1 MKRLIPILLLVI
13 AMLPALLAPS
23 CANTTQAPTGG
34 PKDTIPPLIV
44 DIKPLPGAVNFP
56 LEKGRIVFTFNEY
69 VNLKNPA
76 SVYLS
81 PPQSKRPQ
89 AKISGKNLVVSFE
102 EELSPGTTYTLN
114 LNDAIADNNEGN
126 LFPGFTFV
134 FSTGEN
140 IDSMF
145 ITGTVL
151 DCSTLDPVKGA
162 TVMLYKDAS
171 DSAVFLKRPVAAA
184 KTDDWGFFVIPF
196 IQDTLYRLYAV
207 QDAGGDNLYSPDAD
221 RIAFIDSLIQPVW
234 KVADTI
240 PELLKYDMKDTLGCR
255 DRRVQHELVMFR
267 ENPSK
272 QMLSNSGRPAE
283 RAAFVAFNAHDA
295 WIDSLWIAGYTS
307 DKLISQF
314 NLEQDSLL
322 LWINDR
328 RVPPDTLHLFVAYRK
343 TDSLG
348 NAVPDLEH
356 LRLTVD
362 GAKKTFGRSSK
373 RNLKH
378 EDTTCVFKLQA
389 DAAKVEQEGFILE
402 FEYPI
407 ISQKFDSLDFRYL
420 NPKQKEFKGKLS
432 ISRDSLDL
440 RRYILKPQVKM
451 QSGFEYRIKVPH
463 RAFRNI
469 NGHWSDSTEVK
480 VSLPTDEAL
489 SSLSAVISGV
499 ESKYIVE
506 LLDEK
511 GSQTLRKYIIEAN
524 ATLQFPYLK
533 EGKYCMRITE
543 DINRNSIVDTGDL
556 LARKQPERVK
566 FVDFSGSK
574 YIDIPKS
581 SEIEQN
587 IDLGLLFR

>member
-1 MKRLIPILLLVI
+1 M
-13 AMLPALLAPS
+13 
-23 CANTTQAPTGG
+23 
-34 PKDTIPPLIV
+34 
-44 DIKPLPGAVNFP
+44 
-56 LEKGRIVFTFNEY
+56 
-69 VNLKNPA
+69 
-76 SVYLS
+76 
-81 PPQSKRPQ
+81 
-89 AKISGKNLVVSFE
+89 
-102 EELSPGTTYTLN
+102 
-114 LNDAIADNNEGN
+114 
-126 LFPGFTFV
+126 
-134 FSTGEN
+134 
-140 IDSMF
+140 
-145 ITGTVL
+145 
-151 DCSTLDPVKGA
+151 
-162 TVMLYKDAS
+162 
-171 DSAVFLKRPVAAA
+171 
-184 KTDDWGFFVIPF
+184 
-196 IQDTLYRLYAV
+196 
-207 QDAGGDNLYSPDAD
+207 
-221 RIAFIDSLIQPVW
+221 
-234 KVADTI
+234 
-240 PELLKYDMKDTLGCR
+240 
-255 DRRVQHELVMFR
+255 
-267 ENPSK
+267 
-272 QMLSNSGRPAE
+272 
-283 RAAFVAFNAHDA
+283 
-295 WIDSLWIAGYTS
+295 
-307 DKLISQF
+307 
-314 NLEQDSLL
+314 
-322 LWINDR
+322 
-328 RVPPDTLHLFVAYRK
+328 
-343 TDSLG
+343 
-348 NAVPDLEH
+348 
-356 LRLTVD
+356 
-362 GAKKTFGRSSK
+362 
-373 RNLKH
+373 
-378 EDTTCVFKLQA
+378 
-389 DAAKVEQEGFILE
+389 EQEGFILE

-556 LARKQPERVK
+556 LARKQPELVK